1 MAEGFQ
7 YALLRAVPSIERG
20 EALNVGVVVHCRRAG
35 FLGVRTAVDPER
47 LRLLDP
53 RIDVAAVDA
62 HLGVIERVAAG
73 QEPDTPIAAMDR
85 SDRFGWIVAPSSTSV
100 QPSPVHT
107 GLTDDPAATLD
118 KLFAELVLVPGAS

>member
-35 FLGVRTAVDPER
+35 FLGVRTAVDEER

-53 RIDVAAVDA
+53 GVDVAAVDA
-62 HLGVIERVAAG
+62 HLAVIERVAAG
-73 QEPDTPIAAMDR
+73 DEPENPIAAMDR

-107 GLTDDPAATLD
+107 GLTDDPAATLE
-118 KLFAELVLVPGAS
+118 KLFAELVLVA

>member
-7 YALLRAVPSIERG
+7 YALLRVVPSIERG
-20 EALNVGVVVHCRRAG
+20 EALNAGVVVHCRRAG
-35 FLGVRTAVDPER
+35 FLGVRTAVDADR

-53 RIDVAAVDA
+53 GIDVAAVDA
-62 HLGVIERVAAG
+62 HLAVVERVAAG
-73 QEPDTPIAAMDR
+73 DDPGNPIAAMDR

-118 KLFAELVLVPGAS
+118 KLFAELVLVP

>member
-20 EALNVGVVVHCRRAG
+20 EALNVGVVVHCRRAR
-35 FLGVRTAVDPER
+35 FLGVRTAVDEER

-53 RIDVAAVDA
+53 GVDVAAVDA
-62 HLGVIERVAAG
+62 HLAVIERVAAG
-73 QEPDTPIAAMDR
+73 DEPENPIAAMDR

-107 GLTDDPAATLD
+107 GLTDDPAATLE
-118 KLFAELVLVPGAS
+118 KLFAELVLVA

>member
-20 EALNVGVVVHCRRAG
+20 EALNVGVVVHCRRAR
-35 FLGVRTAVDPER
+35 FLGVRTAVDEER

-53 RIDVAAVDA
+53 AVDVAAVDA
-62 HLGVIERVAAG
+62 HLAVIERVAAG
-73 QEPDTPIAAMDR
+73 DEPENPIAAMDR

-118 KLFAELVLVPGAS
+118 KLFAELVLVA